1 MSDNKTIDNVHVFI
15 YGHEMLGEVISR
27 ARKNN
32 IPYDKDMYYDF
43 HSHGHV
49 YLVHQQGQLTLVED
63 PSENHNV
70 EVSLNDLFELYL
82 SKEEI
87 ESRHQIGK
95 WYKHEYGSIFCVTS
109 INESGSLYGYGFLK
123 DGSWFS
129 FIDESSSKCACN
141 NIAKEYTTEATST
154 EVEQALIE
162 EAKRRYKAGDVIK
175 YLDGVESEVKGN
187 SFVFSNNNLFSN
199 GERVNG
205 GDWFNTSAKVFEDG
219 KWANIIEQD
228 KFAELKEAHSKGAVI
243 ESMPKKWIGD
253 WTIATNPIWDGDN
266 YEYRIKPEEKP
277 NVGDVVK
284 AWNEESGYVFG
295 RVKQIEYC
303 NKNTIGYTLHG
314 SVTELYMN
322 AKTLT
327 QQEAIEL
334 LFPNK

>member
-1 MSDNKTIDNVHVFI
+1 MSDNKTIDNVHVHI

-27 ARKNN
+27 ARKNK
-32 IPYDKDMYYDF
+32 IPYDKEMQYDF

-162 EAKRRYKAGDVIK
+162 EANRRGFTPYYDTFHFDHKLNILYDRFGLGQEVI
-175 YLDGVESEVKGN
+175 
-187 SFVFSNNNLFSN
+187 FSN
-199 GERVNG
+199 G
-205 GDWFNTSAKVFEDG
+205 
-219 KWANIIEQD
+219 KWATVIEQD
-228 KFAELKEAHSKGAVI
+228 KFAELKEAHRNGAII

-277 NVGDVVK
+277 KVGDVIK
-284 AWNEESGYVFG
+284 AWVDDENDYFIGVLDYINVNGDYV
-295 RVKQIEYC
+295 VKFQNSHDTSI
-303 NKNTIGYTLHG
+303 YTFKARF
-314 SVTELYMN
+314 